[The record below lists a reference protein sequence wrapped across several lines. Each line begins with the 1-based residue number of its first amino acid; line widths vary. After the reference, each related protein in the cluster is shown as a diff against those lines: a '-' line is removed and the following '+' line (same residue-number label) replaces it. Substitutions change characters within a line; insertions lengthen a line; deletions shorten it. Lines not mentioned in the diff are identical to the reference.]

1 MMEGFKYRTCDCD
14 NAEKVERQVML
25 IRSIKLDRRQL
36 FRENHNLLVENKV
49 LKEELES
56 VKAQLETQK
65 VINEQQRQKVH
76 LLYRSKDYRQ
86 PDANW
91 PGRIEVEE

>member
-1 MMEGFKYRTCDCD
+1 MKYNHHCNGGCGDRIEMQ
-14 NAEKVERQVML
+14 AAM
-25 IRSIKLDRRQL
+25 IRNIKLDRRQL
-36 FRENHNLLVENKV
+36 FRENHDLKVENKT
-49 LKEELES
+49 LSEELKS
-56 VKAQLETQK
+56 VKAQLETQR

-76 LLYRSKDYRQ
+76 LMHRSKDYRQ